1 MKKYIVLFLLI
12 SLIPGLL
19 ISKEFPKVGTAAY
32 QFLKL
37 GVDARAIGMGEA
49 YTPVTDD
56 ISSVYWNPAG
66 LANNMENSQIFL
78 SHTKWVADISHE
90 YLAFSKPTS
99 LGIFALSTQVL
110 HMPYMDVYEE
120 DTFDQPTGETFT
132 CYDFAAAITYANSFT
147 DKFNFGFTARY
158 IREGLDEVTSNDISF
173 DLGTTYNTGWHNLII
188 GMSLRNFGPDMGYKI
203 DDDKDGKYDEDPFDL
218 LDNDGDGL
226 IDEDRKEMK
235 YKIPMNF
242 SLGMALDLLNNEN
255 RRWIAAFQID
265 NTVDRLET
273 YNLGTEYSLGVF
285 SLRSGY
291 QFNYDAAGFSCG
303 FGVKIPMRFG
313 KVSFDYAYTTF
324 GDLQESVFSAPMRLS
339 LKIEY

>member
-1 MKKYIVLFLLI
+1 MKKYIILLLI
-12 SLIPGLL
+12 IAIVPVMLM
-19 ISKEFPKVGTAAY
+19 SKQFPKVGTAAY

-49 YTPVTDD
+49 YTAVTDD
-56 ISSVYWNPAG
+56 ISSTYWNPAG
-66 LANNMENSQIFL
+66 LAVNMVNSEIFF
-78 SHTKWVADISHE
+78 SHTMWVADISHE
-90 YLAFSKPTS
+90 YLAFSKPTG
-99 LGIFALSTQVL
+99 LGVFALSTQAL
-110 HMPYMDVYEE
+110 HMPYMDVYTE
-120 DTFDQPTGETFT
+120 DGFDQPTGETFT
-132 CYDFAAAITYANSFT
+132 CYDFALALSYANAFT
-147 DKFNFGFTARY
+147 DKFNFGFSLRY
-158 IREGLDEVTSNDISF
+158 IREGLDEVTSNDFSF
-173 DLGTTYNTGWHNLII
+173 DLGTTYNTGWKNLII

-242 SLGMALDLLNNEN
+242 SMGLSMDILQNEN
-255 RRWIAAFQID
+255 SRWLASFQID

-273 YNLGTEYSLGVF
+273 YNLGTEYQIGVF
-285 SLRSGY
+285 ALRSGY
-291 QFNYDAAGFSCG
+291 QFNYDAAGASFG

-313 KVSFDYAYTTF
+313 KVSVDYAYTTF
-324 GDLQESVFSAPMRLS
+324 GDLQESAFSTPMRLS

>member
-1 MKKYIVLFLLI
+1 MKKIVILMLIITIVPGILL
-12 SLIPGLL
+12 
-19 ISKEFPKVGTAAY
+19 SKQFPKVGTAAY

-66 LANNMENSQIFL
+66 LAVNLESSQIFL
-78 SHTKWVADISHE
+78 SHTLWVADIYHD
-90 YLAFSKPTS
+90 YLALSKPTS
-99 LGIFALSTQVL
+99 LGVFAFSTQAL
-110 HMPYMDVYEE
+110 YMPYMDVYEE
-120 DTFDQPTGETFT
+120 DTFEHPTGETFT
-132 CYDFAAAITYANSFT
+132 CYDFAAALSYANSFT
-147 DKFNFGFTARY
+147 DKFNFGFTLRY
-158 IREGLDEVTSNDISF
+158 IREGLDEVSSNDFSF
-173 DLGTTYNTGWHNLII
+173 DLGTTYNTGWKNLII
-188 GMSLRNFGPDMGYKI
+188 GMSLRNFGPDMGYKV
-203 DDDKDGKYDEDPFDL
+203 DDDKDGKFDEDPFDL

-242 SLGMALDLLNNEN
+242 SMGLSLDLLNKEN
-255 RRWIAAFQID
+255 SRWIAAFQID

-273 YNLGTEYSLGVF
+273 YNLGTEYRIGVF
-285 SLRSGY
+285 ALRTGY
-291 QFNYDAAGFSCG
+291 QFNYDAAGLSFG

-313 KVSFDYAYTTF
+313 KVSFDYAYSSF
-324 GDLQESVFSAPMRLS
+324 GDLQESAFSTPMRIS